1 MPVGRTENVRGGTAR
16 APRFAVELP
25 VHYRASQAGDW
36 REGRTANVSRTG
48 LLFEAEGP
56 LEPNSIVEISLKMP
70 VPVIQQVEAS
80 VVCMGRIVRVISPP
94 DAGQRPEVAASIVS
108 YYFVRE
114 KAVPDA

>member
-1 MPVGRTENVRGGTAR
+1 MENVRGGTAR

-25 VHYRASQAGDW
+25 VQYRPTQGSDW
-36 REGRTANVSRTG
+36 RGGRTANISRTG

-56 LEPNSIVEISLKMP
+56 LEPNSMVEISLKMP

-80 VVCMGRIVRVISPP
+80 VVCMGRIVRVIAPHEAERKS
-94 DAGQRPEVAASIVS
+94 EVAATIVS

-114 KAVPDA
+114 QAVPDA